1 MARFQKGQ
9 SGNPGGR
16 PPGSVNKSL
25 RLLRDAAEAILPSL
39 IERAKDGD
47 LEVQKLILD
56 RGIPRLRAVSMP
68 EALALPDGTLTDQ
81 AKALVALI
89 AEGNLSTTVAAE
101 IAGIITASAR
111 VEEVDQLRDELK
123 ALRALLEGR
132 RERN

>member
-1 MARFQKGQ
+1 M
-9 SGNPGGR
+9 
-16 PPGSVNKSL
+16 
-25 RLLRDAAEAILPSL
+25 LRDAAEAILPDL
-39 IERAKDGD
+39 IARAKDGD
-47 LEVQKLILD
+47 MEAQRLILD

-132 RERN
+132 RERH